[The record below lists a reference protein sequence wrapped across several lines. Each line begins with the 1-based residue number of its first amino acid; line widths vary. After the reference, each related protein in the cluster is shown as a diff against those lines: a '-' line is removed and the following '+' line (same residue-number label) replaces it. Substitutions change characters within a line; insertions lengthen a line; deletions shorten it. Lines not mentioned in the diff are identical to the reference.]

1 MASQLAPRSELAEAL
16 RAGLQRSSRTLLIAG
31 IALVVLG
38 SIAIVA
44 PGLATLVVAKFIA
57 WLLIVSAIA
66 EFYLAFQVH
75 GGWRIAGAV
84 LTGLVSL
91 VAGVWLLLN
100 PLVGAAALTLLLAAY
115 FVATGVVKAVAA
127 FQLRPVRGWGWA
139 LASAVASIV
148 LGLIVFS
155 GWPGTAL
162 WVLGLMVGI
171 DLLFYGWALLGL
183 RAAVNR

>member
-1 MASQLAPRSELAEAL
+1 M
-16 RAGLQRSSRTLLIAG
+16 
-31 IALVVLG
+31 
-38 SIAIVA
+38 
-44 PGLATLVVAKFIA
+44 VAKFLA

-91 VAGVWLLLN
+91 VAGVWLLPN
-100 PLVGAAALTLLLAAY
+100 RSCAAALTLLLAAY

-127 FQLRPVRGWGWA
+127 FQLRPVQGWGWGWA
-139 LASAVASIV
+139 PASAIASIV

-155 GWPGTAL
+155 GLARHGAL
-162 WVLGLMVGI
+162 VLGLMVGI

>member
-1 MASQLAPRSELAEAL
+1 MASQLLPRSELAEAL

-38 SIAIVA
+38 SIAIIA

-100 PLVGAAALTLLLAAY
+100 PLAGVAALTLLLAAY
-115 FVATGVVKAVAA
+115 FVAT
-127 FQLRPVRGWGWA
+127 QLRPVRGWGWA

>member
-1 MASQLAPRSELAEAL
+1 
-16 RAGLQRSSRTLLIAG
+16 
-31 IALVVLG
+31 
-38 SIAIVA
+38 
-44 PGLATLVVAKFIA
+44 
-57 WLLIVSAIA
+57 
-66 EFYLAFQVH
+66 
-75 GGWRIAGAV
+75 
-84 LTGLVSL
+84 
-91 VAGVWLLLN
+91 
-100 PLVGAAALTLLLAAY
+100 
-115 FVATGVVKAVAA
+115 VKAVAA